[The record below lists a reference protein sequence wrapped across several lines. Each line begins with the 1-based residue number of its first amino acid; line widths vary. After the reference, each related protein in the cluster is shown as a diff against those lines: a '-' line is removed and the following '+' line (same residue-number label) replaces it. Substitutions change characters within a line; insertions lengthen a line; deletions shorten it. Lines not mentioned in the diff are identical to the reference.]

1 MKINYNFD
9 EIIDREGTNS
19 ISYEGW
25 KKVLLGKR
33 NKKGSLFKESDYIRL
48 WIADMD
54 FATPPEIIEAIKQRL
69 DRKILGYSAVF
80 DSEYYSILR
89 DWFLKRYQWEINLKD
104 LVISPGVVPALNRL
118 VGLLTTE
125 YDGVLINTPS
135 YEPFKTAADINKRRV
150 FYSRLLHTQGRY
162 EIDFEDFIDQLND
175 KDKNIRLFILCNP
188 HNPTGRV
195 WTEEEL
201 RKIGETCLERNI
213 WIISDEIHSDIL
225 RKNEKHIPLAKLFP
239 NSKRIITCTAPSKT
253 FNLAGNLMSHIFIPD
268 KAIRDQWKALHFDL
282 LSPLSIEAVK
292 AAYGK
297 CENWLEQVN
306 EYIDDN
312 FLFLDEQLKDYLPE
326 VKFIIPESTYLAW
339 INISPYLQNIRNDD
353 LSQHFAEKAGVIVD
367 GGSKFVG
374 NSEGYIRLNIACP
387 RSVLAEGLKRI
398 FKVLLH
404 NV

>member
-25 KKVLLGKR
+25 KKVLLGKG

-69 DRKILGYSAVF
+69 DRKILGYSAIF

-268 KAIRDQWKALHFDL
+268 KAIRDQWKALHL
-282 LSPLSIEAVK
+282 V
-292 AAYGK
+292 
-297 CENWLEQVN
+297 
-306 EYIDDN
+306 
-312 FLFLDEQLKDYLPE
+312 LKP
-326 VKFIIPESTYLAW
+326 
-339 INISPYLQNIRNDD
+339 
-353 LSQHFAEKAGVIVD
+353 
-367 GGSKFVG
+367 
-374 NSEGYIRLNIACP
+374 
-387 RSVLAEGLKRI
+387 
-398 FKVLLH
+398 
-404 NV
+404 